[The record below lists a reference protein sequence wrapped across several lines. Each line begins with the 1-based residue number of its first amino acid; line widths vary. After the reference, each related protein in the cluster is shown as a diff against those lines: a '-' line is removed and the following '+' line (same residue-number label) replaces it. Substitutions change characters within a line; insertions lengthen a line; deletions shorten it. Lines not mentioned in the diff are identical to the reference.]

1 MIRLAISVEGRTEEE
16 FVRQVLADYLRR
28 RNVEPT
34 PVLLG
39 RARSTGQGGGN
50 VTVERLTQDM
60 VRLYPD
66 FNAVTSLV
74 DFYGFKDKGSRTVDE
89 LEEYLHEQI
98 GNRIARSWNET
109 RVFPYVQKYEF
120 EGLLFSDVSAFARV
134 GDIGMPKNV
143 EELRNARSQ
152 FPTPEDI
159 NDNRDTA
166 PSKRI
171 EKVIPQYQK
180 VVHGPLLA
188 EEIGLD
194 TIRAECPRF
203 DAWVARMESLASRL
217 EL

>member
-1 MIRLAISVEGRTEEE
+1 MIRLAISVEGQTEEE

-50 VTVERLTQDM
+50 LMVERLAREMAHLD
-60 VRLYPD
+60 RSH
-66 FNAVTSLV
+66 NAVTSLV

-89 LEEYLHEQI
+89 LEKYLHQKIASQI
-98 GNRIARSWNET
+98 PGWNKT

>member
-1 MIRLAISVEGRTEEE
+1 MIRLAIAVEGQTEEE
-16 FVRQVLADYLRR
+16 FVKQVLADYLRR
-28 RNVEPT
+28 RSVEPT

-74 DFYGFKDKGSRTVDE
+74 DFYGFKDKGNRTVDE
-89 LEEYLHEQI
+89 LEKYLHEKI

-109 RVFPYVQKYEF
+109 RVFPYVQQYEF
-120 EGLLFSDVSAFARV
+120 EGLLFSNVGAFARL
-134 GDIGMPKNV
+134 GDIGIPENV

-159 NDNRDTA
+159 NDSHDTA

-171 EKVIPQYQK
+171 KKVIPQYQK

-203 DAWVARMESLASRL
+203 NDWMARMESL
-217 EL
+217 

>member
-1 MIRLAISVEGRTEEE
+1 MIRLAISVEGPTEEE
-16 FVRQVLADYLRR
+16 FVRQVLTDYLRR

-34 PVLLG
+34 PILLG
-39 RARSTGQGGGN
+39 RARSAGQGGGN

-60 VRLYPD
+60 ARLYSS
-66 FNAVTSLV
+66 FSAVTSLV
-74 DFYGFKDKGSRTVDE
+74 DFYGFKDKGNRTVDK

-98 GNRIARSWNET
+98 GSRITHGWNET
-109 RVFPYVQKYEF
+109 RVFPYVQQYEF

-134 GDIGMPKNV
+134 SDIGMPENV
-143 EELRNARSQ
+143 EELRNGRSQ
-152 FPTPEDI
+152 FSTPEDI
-159 NDNRDTA
+159 NDSPETA

-171 EKVIPQYQK
+171 KKVIPQYQK

-203 DAWVARMESLASRL
+203 DAWVARMESL
-217 EL
+217 

>member
-1 MIRLAISVEGRTEEE
+1 MIRLAIAVEGQTEEE
-16 FVRQVLADYLRR
+16 FIKRVLAGYLRTKS
-28 RNVEPT
+28 VEPT
-34 PVLLG
+34 PVPL
-39 RARSTGQGGGN
+39 SGN
-50 VTVERLTQDM
+50 ISAERLTHYM
-60 VRLYPD
+60 ARLYLS

-74 DFYGFKDKGSRTVDE
+74 DFYGFKDKGNRTVNE

-109 RVFPYVQKYEF
+109 RVFPYVQQYEF

-134 GDIGMPKNV
+134 GDIGPPENV

-159 NDNRDTA
+159 NDSHDTA

-171 EKVIPQYQK
+171 KKVMPQYQK

-188 EEIGLD
+188 EEIGLE

-203 DAWVARMESLASRL
+203 NAWVTRMESLASRL

>member
-1 MIRLAISVEGRTEEE
+1 MIRLAISVEGQTEEE
-16 FVRQVLADYLRR
+16 FVKRILASHLRT

-34 PVLLG
+34 PIRLG
-39 RARSTGQGGGN
+39 RAHGTGQGGGN
-50 VTVERLTQDM
+50 VTAERLTQEM
-60 VRLYPD
+60 ARLYLSFD
-66 FNAVTSLV
+66 AVTSLV
-74 DFYGFKDKGSRTVDE
+74 DFYGFRDKGNRAVEE
-89 LEEYLHEQI
+89 LEEYLRGQI
-98 GNRIARSWNET
+98 GNRIAPSRNET

-134 GDIGMPKNV
+134 GDIGPPENV

-171 EKVIPQYQK
+171 KTAIPQYQK

-203 DAWVARMESLASRL
+203 NAWMTHMESL
-217 EL
+217 